1 LGNTRGVRSGVRG
14 ILTRMGEP
22 RLIEQAYRFALR
34 PTPEQERF
42 LEACAGASRFFFN
55 WGLALVETRLRLRR
69 AYGPSVAVPWSYKEL
84 CSEFAKVKDE
94 VAPWR
99 SEVVVGSQQAGLEA
113 LGAGLQRFLD
123 GRRTGKRVGF
133 PRYRCKGRSR
143 ESVIF
148 QRPRIIDGRRV
159 EFDRRLGPMRSRERF
174 TKLQR
179 LLERDEHARIKRATV
194 QRRGSKWYV
203 SFTVSRSPKQRGV
216 RQPNTV
222 VGMDVGIR
230 QLATLSTGE
239 RVENLRPLQVELR
252 RLRRL
257 QRSLDRQRRANNPG
271 NYDERGRAKPGRREW
286 VKSKR
291 MLRTEAA
298 VRRLHERVANRRRE
312 QAHRLTTMLTRECG
326 VIAVESLNITGMK
339 LNRRLARHISDA
351 GWGIVLAQL
360 KYKTAWAGSRLEPA
374 DRYYPSSKTCSECGT
389 VKAKLSLSERVF
401 TCEACGVSLDRD
413 ENAARNLARIA
424 LAVAQAQGGRSAL
437 FVAATGAETLNARG
451 ATDPEAL
458 GPEGRQPR
466 TAKAPSTGHP
476 AVEETA
482 VLAA

>member
-1 LGNTRGVRSGVRG
+1 
-14 ILTRMGEP
+14 
-22 RLIEQAYRFALR
+22 
-34 PTPEQERF
+34 
-42 LEACAGASRFFFN
+42 
-55 WGLALVETRLRLRR
+55 
-69 AYGPSVAVPWSYKEL
+69 
-84 CSEFAKVKDE
+84 
-94 VAPWR
+94 
-99 SEVVVGSQQAGLEA
+99 VV
-113 LGAGLQRFLD
+113 
-123 GRRTGKRVGF
+123 
-133 PRYRCKGRSR
+133 C
-143 ESVIF
+143 
-148 QRPRIIDGRRV
+148 
-159 EFDRRLGPMRSRERF
+159 
-174 TKLQR
+174 
-179 LLERDEHARIKRATV
+179 H
-194 QRRGSKWYV
+194 
-203 SFTVSRSPKQRGV
+203 FTVARSPKQRQA

-222 VGMDVGIR
+222 VGVDVGIR

-291 MLRTEAA
+291 MLRTEAI

-326 VIAVESLNITGMK
+326 VIAVESLNISGMK

-360 KYKTAWAGSRLEPA
+360 KYKTNWAGSELVSA
-374 DRYYPSSKTCSECGT
+374 DRFYPSSKTCSGCGT

-401 TCEACGVSLDRD
+401 TCEACGLSLDRD
-413 ENAARNLARIA
+413 ENAARNLARLA
-424 LAVAQAQGGRSAL
+424 RAVAQAQGGSSAL
-437 FVAATGAETLNARG
+437 LVAATGAETRNARG
-451 ATDPEAL
+451 ATDPEAP
-458 GPEGRQPR
+458 GPDGRPLR

-482 VLAA
+482 ALAA